1 MFVLEMDTIDRKLL
15 DAIQAGI
22 PLVERPYR
30 ALGEGLGL
38 TEGDVLGRVA
48 RLKAD
53 GFIRNIGAIFDTSRL
68 GYRSSLVGFRLREEC
83 VDEAAAV
90 INDHP
95 GVSHNYLR
103 RYTLPD
109 STDSNSCCPYN
120 VWFTLAVAPESR
132 LGLEASVAAL
142 ARGAGADAAR
152 LFPALR
158 VFKIGVRLDMDPEAA
173 GARKEE
179 GHVFAG
185 NGASG
190 RDLDPDERRI
200 VRILQNDLPV
210 AEEPFR
216 EAARQC
222 GLGVEAMLVC
232 ARELLQRHIMR
243 RFAAILHHR
252 KAGYTGNVMVAWSVP
267 EEKTEAVG
275 HQMAQFRAVSHCY
288 QRPTFPEW
296 SFSLFTMVHQK
307 SREECEETVAAISRE
322 TGISHYAML
331 WTVREFKK
339 VRLKYFT
346 GEDAV
351 WEEKALRS
359 KSAPVALM
367 LQSPLG
373 GAMGQ

>member
-1 MFVLEMDTIDRKLL
+1 MLEMDVLDRKLL

-30 ALGEGLGL
+30 ALGEGVGL
-38 TEGDVLGRVA
+38 AEDDVLGRVA
-48 RLKAD
+48 RLKAE

-68 GYRSSLVGFRLREEC
+68 GYRSSLVGFRVREEC
-83 VDEAAAV
+83 VDEAAAL
-90 INDHP
+90 INTHP

-103 RYTLPD
+103 QYTLPD
-109 STDSNSCCPYN
+109 SSGVNACCPYN
-120 VWFTLAVAPESR
+120 IWFTLAIAPESR

-142 ARGAGADAAR
+142 ARDTGADAAR

-158 VFKIGVRLDMDPEAA
+158 IFKIGVRLDMDADGA
-173 GARKEE
+173 GVRKEE

-185 NGASG
+185 NGHSERG
-190 RDLDPDERRI
+190 LDSDERRI
-200 VRILQNDLPV
+200 VRILQNDLPL
-210 AEEPFR
+210 AEEPFL

-222 GLGVEAMLVC
+222 GLGVEAMLAC

-252 KAGYTGNVMVAWSVP
+252 KAGYTGNVMAAWSVP
-267 EEKTEAVG
+267 EEKVESVG
-275 HQMAQFRAVSHCY
+275 QQMAQFRAVSHCY

-296 SFSLFTMVHQK
+296 PFSLFTMVHQK
-307 SREECEETVAAISRE
+307 SRGECEETVAAISRE
-322 TGISHYAML
+322 TGIDNYAML

-346 GEDAV
+346 GEDAA
-351 WEEKALRS
+351 WEEKAATRIPQ
-359 KSAPVALM
+359 KAPRGPSDLAEADGLA
-367 LQSPLG
+367 P
-373 GAMGQ
+373 

>member
-1 MFVLEMDTIDRKLL
+1 MLEMDIVDRKLL
-15 DAIQAGI
+15 DEIQAGI

-38 TEGDVLGRVA
+38 AEGDVLERVA

-83 VDEAAAV
+83 VDKAAAV
-90 INDHP
+90 INAHP

-109 STDSNSCCPYN
+109 STGSNSCCPYN

-142 ARGAGADAAR
+142 ARDAGADAAR
-152 LFPALR
+152 LFPALK
-158 VFKIGVRLDMDPEAA
+158 VFKIGVRLDMDAEAA
-173 GARKEE
+173 GTRKEE
-179 GHVFAG
+179 SHFFTG

-190 RDLDPDERRI
+190 NGLDPDERQI
-200 VRILQNDLPV
+200 VRVLQNDLPLIG
-210 AEEPFR
+210 EPFR
-216 EAARQC
+216 EAAGQC
-222 GLGVEAMLVC
+222 GLDVEAMLVR

-267 EEKTEAVG
+267 EDKVEVLG
-275 HQMAQFRAVSHCY
+275 RQMAQFRAVSHCY

-296 SFSLFTMVHQK
+296 PFSLFTMVHQK
-307 SREECEETVAAISRE
+307 SREACEETVAAISRE
-322 TGISHYAML
+322 TGISNYAML

-346 GEDAV
+346 GEDAA
-351 WEEKALRS
+351 WEEKAVTQISPKAPLRPS
-359 KSAPVALM
+359 DQSAAVVTVP
-367 LQSPLG
+367 
-373 GAMGQ
+373 